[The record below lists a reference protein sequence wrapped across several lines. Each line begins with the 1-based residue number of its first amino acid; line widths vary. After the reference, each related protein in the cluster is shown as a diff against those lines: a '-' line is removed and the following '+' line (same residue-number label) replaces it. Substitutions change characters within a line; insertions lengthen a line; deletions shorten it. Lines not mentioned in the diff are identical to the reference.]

1 MDRVR
6 FSSLCNLPS
15 QIECC
20 SLDYQEKKKINPQ
33 ISINDFILV
42 KALSSGA
49 YGKVILARK
58 KNTDDFFAIKVLDKQ
73 KMMEKNVVEYVINEK
88 NILSQ
93 MSNEFIVRG
102 VYTFQSKKFLY
113 MVMEFMKG
121 GDLSSLLEQVGSFDE
136 DTAKYYLAQIVL
148 ALEYLHSKGVIHRDL
163 KPDNILIDSEGRIKL
178 TDFGLSE
185 AGIKKIKASANK
197 VIKLQNAF
205 NEKGPLDSVLKS

>member
-1 MDRVR
+1 M
-6 FSSLCNLPS
+6 
-15 QIECC
+15 
-20 SLDYQEKKKINPQ
+20 
-33 ISINDFILV
+33 
-42 KALSSGA
+42 SSGA

-73 KMMEKNVVEYVINEK
+73 KMMEKNVVEFVMNEK

-93 MSNEFIVRG
+93 VSNEFIVRG

-121 GDLSSLLEQVGSFDE
+121 GDFSSLLENVGAFEE
-136 DTAKYYLAQIVL
+136 DTAKFYIGQIVL

-163 KPDNILIDSEGRIKL
+163 KPDNILIDGDGRIKL

-185 AGIKKIKASANK
+185 AGLRKIKTTAAKRASFTGLKPSEAKNPHA
-197 VIKLQNAF
+197 IAENQSENLQ
-205 NEKGPLDSVLKS
+205 KKKSLDATSS